1 MTKRGAL
8 SPQGDGVTLQPLLCP
23 NCPGKQPLTGNNA
36 ALFWPRC
43 LHTPAVVQSLR
54 SAPKCGSPTPAV
66 GKSLR
71 SVPKCGSPTP
81 AVGKS
86 LGTAPKCGSP
96 TPAVGKSLQVTPEYS
111 LRYLPMLLQVL
122 IHMFGP
128 STALNLLKTDKNTN
142 FSTFNGK

>member
-54 SAPKCGSPTPAV
+54 SA
-66 GKSLR
+66 
-71 SVPKCGSPTP
+71 PKCGSPTP